1 MMRPLPISKNI
12 TKHNQFGINYS
23 TAAYKQ
29 EIEIQVSPQPNSAT
43 ALEDVTPPELQIQ
56 IQIQTSY
63 VTTAKLKAAPVARP
77 ALLQLLQP
85 DTDSDMIQ

>member
-56 IQIQTSY
+56 IQTSY